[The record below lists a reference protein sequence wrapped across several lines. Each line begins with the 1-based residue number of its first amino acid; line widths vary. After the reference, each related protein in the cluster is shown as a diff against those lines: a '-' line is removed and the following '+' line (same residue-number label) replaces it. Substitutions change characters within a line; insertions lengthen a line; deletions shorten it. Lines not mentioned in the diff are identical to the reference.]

1 MRRDETRAS
10 QSFFDKEEK
19 KKQNKNVRLLLNFS
33 LRSTVKTAR
42 LTSDRINRVCK
53 LGISFWLVES
63 LCSLLAFAG
72 MLKISIFPSALF
84 PTREMCSLCG
94 VVELNLLELCCE
106 SWLYRRKFRLQIL
119 HFHFSSS
126 ARCEPFCCNFSWL
139 ALCVLCSNLHRQIV
153 RISVTEKKFYF
164 SNYLSMENRPEYMW
178 MFVAYSSEHPRKPT
192 FTQNFYLIFRLDFL
206 PLFFF
211 LLFIYLIVVSGPEHR
226 EFMYVLRVPDRY

>member
-72 MLKISIFPSALF
+72 MLKISIFPS

-153 RISVTEKKFYF
+153 RISVTEKNSTFPIIFQWKIDL
-164 SNYLSMENRPEYMW
+164 NICECLLHVAQNTLGNRLLRKISTLF
-178 MFVAYSSEHPRKPT
+178 FV
-192 FTQNFYLIFRLDFL
+192 LIFYHY
-206 PLFFF
+206 FFF
-211 LLFIYLIVVSGPEHR
+211 FFSFI
-226 EFMYVLRVPDRY
+226 